1 VDEQAV
7 LKHFDWPEKRADA
20 LRDAAA
26 KHEWLVQLDKQIS
39 SFVDDHA
46 LHRDAALGKM
56 YSLFEKTEKSVH
68 KFLLDRDARDTKINL
83 ISRYKEQ
90 DIPVGW
96 MSDTGL
102 IVKVHFP
109 DSFMSYY

>member
-1 VDEQAV
+1 
-7 LKHFDWPEKRADA
+7 KRADA

-26 KHEWLVQLDKQIS
+26 RYQGLLQLEKQIS
-39 SFVDDHA
+39 SFVDDRA

-68 KFLLDRDARDTKINL
+68 KFLQDRDAADTKNNL

-96 MSDTGL
+96 MADAGL
-102 IVKVHFP
+102 IVKVHFHQLL
-109 DSFMSYY
+109 FELLL